1 MRKSS
6 PKTQQ
11 LFLDLQGK
19 MCCPTKKCAMNYHHT
34 LFFGFLKIIF
44 VGKMLWEPEGER
56 KKAEINTFYFQ
67 IACIFQGILLQLKKK
82 KSTLLLPVSWKVTKG
97 MVTFFLISILAV
109 MWTLSVSG
117 SWVLSVTGL
126 WIKTANKA
134 GKWVSWLFFAWMPFK
149 NTMVFKMSFPISA
162 QLY

>member
-1 MRKSS
+1 MCNELSPYFIFWVFKNNFCRKNALR
-6 PKTQQ
+6 TRR
-11 LFLDLQGK
+11 
-19 MCCPTKKCAMNYHHT
+19 
-34 LFFGFLKIIF
+34 
-44 VGKMLWEPEGER
+44 R
-56 KKAEINTFYFQ
+56 KKKGRNKY
-67 IACIFQGILLQLKKK
+67 ILFPNCMYISRDFVTIKKKK

-134 GKWVSWLFFAWMPFK
+134 GRWVSWLFFAWMPFK